1 MSETDDDLSRY
12 EGCVRKDNQWD
23 GRMKEGRSGN
33 DRSDQIR
40 SDQIRSDQIR
50 SERDRG
56 GQFMT

>member
-40 SDQIRSDQIR
+40 S
-50 SERDRG
+50 ERDRG

>member
-1 MSETDDDLSRY
+1 MSETDDNLSRY

-50 SERDRG
+50 SDQKGIEGDNS
-56 GQFMT
+56 